1 LLDLCI
7 AATGLVVGLLVG
19 LTSIGG
25 VLVVP
30 VLVVLLGLSPHDAIP
45 AAMASFVAPT
55 AMALLL
61 VHRRGEL
68 DLRACAA
75 SWLGAAP
82 GALAG
87 AALLPLVPIAALLG
101 GITAMLAASA
111 LRVFLRPPM
120 PAGTGFQPPRR
131 ELALA
136 GLAVGAISALT
147 GTGGPV
153 ALMPILGW
161 RGVDPRR
168 AVMLCQGIALPVT
181 GFASLGFA
189 FGAGPDWRLVGLLA
203 ASTTLGVVLGMRAAP
218 RVATHALSRLIGA
231 MMAVAA
237 AVIAARLVLG

>member
-1 LLDLCI
+1 MPDLSI

-30 VLVVLLGLSPHDAIP
+30 VLVVLLGLSPHAAIP
-45 AAMASFVAPT
+45 AAMASFLPPT

-61 VHRRGEL
+61 VHRRGQL
-68 DLRACAA
+68 DLPACAA
-75 SWLGAAP
+75 SWAGAAP

-87 AALLPLVPIAALLG
+87 AALLPLVPVATLLWAIA
-101 GITAMLAASA
+101 AMLAASA
-111 LRVFLRPPM
+111 LRAFLRPAVPEG
-120 PAGTGFQPPRR
+120 AGFVPPPR

-136 GLAVGAISALT
+136 GLVVGTISALT

-153 ALMPILGW
+153 TLMPILGW
-161 RGVDPRR
+161 RGVEPRR

-189 FGAGPDWRLVGLLA
+189 FGASPDWRLVGLLA

-218 RVATHALSRLIGA
+218 RVATGALSRLIGA
-231 MMAVAA
+231 MMGLAA
-237 AVIAARLVLG
+237 AIIAARLAFG